1 VTEKDWK
8 GQIIKMTRK
17 RPAYRKKRHNRLGML
32 LVMMCIVMLLIV
44 VSVSSIDLKAKQKN
58 YAERERMLAEQIEQE
73 HERTRQLEEYEKYI
87 RTDAY
92 IEEVA
97 KSKLGLVYEG
107 EIIFRA
113 DD

>member
-1 VTEKDWK
+1 
-8 GQIIKMTRK
+8 MARK

-44 VSVSSIDLKAKQKN
+44 VSVSSIDLKAKQRT
-58 YAERERMLAEQIEQE
+58 YAERERNLAEQIEQE